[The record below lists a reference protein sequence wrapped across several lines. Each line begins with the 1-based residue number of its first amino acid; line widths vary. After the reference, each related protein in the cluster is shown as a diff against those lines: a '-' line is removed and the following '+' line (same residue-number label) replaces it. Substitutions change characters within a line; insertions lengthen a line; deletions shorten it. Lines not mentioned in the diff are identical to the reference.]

1 MDWQPDS
8 EATGTLVRL
17 RGRSDGFGAD
27 AQAFARHG
35 ELLAQV
41 PAVGHGFGAAASEA
55 TWLRFADQGQHVW
68 DLAHDIARRGGMGFG
83 ANGIDAAEPDRL
95 WSLARP
101 PGLATDER
109 LPKAQ
114 PAAAG
119 EPIDAW
125 HLARTGLDQ
134 ARAAVSAAAQQG
146 VLIAHLDTGFD
157 PEHDQKPHHID
168 PGHRS
173 LVRGEPRGQGAET
186 PRDGNLPGV
195 EQPGHGTAT
204 LAILAGPDYGG
215 APHATVL
222 PLRVGRDVVI
232 IRTGDVVAGF
242 GEAVRREAQVLSMS
256 MGGLASAAL
265 ADVVNA
271 AYEAGMVVVTA
282 AGNTMYGKPFP
293 SIVWPARFRRV
304 IAACGIMKDD
314 RAYEWPDAQPMAGC
328 HGPIEKMA
336 TAVSAF
342 TPDIPWAE
350 LGTRDGVSRAGGT
363 SAATPQI
370 AAAVAL
376 WLARWATELTPY
388 HGWQRAEAAR
398 QALFTSI
405 AGGATKP
412 DLKFGWGV
420 LDAMALLATPPMPI
434 GQLQRKKEP
443 PANASWGLLKLIT
456 GEGVGFADHGP
467 ESLFELELMQLLEQ
481 HRELADNEAGPELPA
496 PEALSK
502 DNASDRRAV
511 RRVLER
517 VEASPLASAALR
529 RELRMRLAGGA
540 GAASGGT
547 SPPQPAKPP
556 PSPPPA
562 KSAPA
567 PAGSPAKRWP
577 PKRRLRIYARDPSLA
592 ASLAT
597 SDDVVATV
605 EVRAERGLQPGPV
618 GDYLEIIDVDPAT
631 DRVYDPVDL
640 NSLDLALSD
649 GLKPS
654 EGNPAF
660 HQQMVYAVA
669 MRTIEVFEES
679 LGRKMLWATGRT
691 PGMTDAE
698 REALPAY
705 RQRLRIYPHAIR
717 ELNAFYSPARVA
729 ILFGYA
735 PSTASTRDTVPAG
748 TLVFSCLSADIIAHE
763 VTHALLDGISPAL
776 RDASNPDVL
785 AFHEGFADI
794 VALFEQFRIKE
805 LVRRQLAR
813 RRGNLTGD
821 AGPDVMAGQLGELAG
836 QLGRGR
842 GGGGALRDYAADR
855 LRPPAERQFQYNTSK
870 DAHDLGSVLVSAVYD
885 AFLAIAR
892 RRTESLMRLATGGT
906 GRLPEGELH
915 PVLLDSLTEEVC
927 KAASDVQRMMIRAL
941 DYLPPNDLTF
951 GDFLR
956 AAITAD
962 MDAWPEDRGGYR
974 TALIEAFRGHDIY
987 PRGLRTLSEETLSW
1001 NPPPPEL
1008 AKFPWLTKLIKSFKL
1023 QPGRDWGRKQTAL
1036 LAEKRRTD
1044 ATAQMKAALASDAAT
1059 PDRPLHK
1066 MLGLDPNLP
1075 AYVDSVRA
1083 KQRERGASELPLN
1096 RRLAF
1101 DVIMRIRQRRQLQID
1116 PQNPDAGDFL
1126 FWGGATLIID
1136 PFGLEVADDT
1146 PTTDRSGLKPAK
1158 DTPVIRYVVVKSMTS
1173 ADRLARERAWR
1184 ASGRSD
1190 GVQGAYGA
1198 ARLGLAADEPFAM
1211 LHARTEEE

>member
-1 MDWQPDS
+1 MMDWQPDS

-157 PEHDQKPHHID
+157 PEHQQKPRHID

-215 APHATVL
+215 APDATVL

-242 GEAVRREAQVLSMS
+242 GEAVRREAHVLSMS

-282 AGNTMYGKPFP
+282 AGNTMFGKPFP

-304 IAACGIMKDD
+304 IAACGIMKDG

-328 HGPIEKMA
+328 HGPLEKMA
-336 TAVSAF
+336 TAVSSF

-350 LGTRDGVSRAGGT
+350 LGTRNGVSRAGGT
-363 SAATPQI
+363 SSATPQI

-376 WLARWATELTPY
+376 WLAKCAEQLEPY
-388 HGWQRAEAAR
+388 RGWQRAEAAR

-405 AGGATKP
+405 AKGRTAP

-420 LDAMALLATPPMPI
+420 LDAIALLATEPLPI
-434 GQLQRKKEP
+434 DQLQRVP
-443 PANASWGLLKLIT
+443 PATASWGLLKLIT
-456 GEGVGFADHGP
+456 GEGVGFADRGP

-481 HRELADNEAGPELPA
+481 HRELAETAAGPDLPA
-496 PEALSK
+496 PEAL
-502 DNASDRRAV
+502 NARNAADRQAV

-605 EVRAERGLQPGPV
+605 EVRAERDLQPGPV

-640 NSLDLALSD
+640 SSLDLALSD

-679 LGRKMLWATGRT
+679 LGRKMLWASGRT

-813 RRGNLTGD
+813 RRGNLTGG

-855 LRPPAERQFQYNTSK
+855 LLPPAKRQFQYNTSK
-870 DAHDLGSVLVSAVYD
+870 DAHDLGAVLVSAVYD

-892 RRTESLMRLATGGT
+892 RRTDSLMRLATGGT

-941 DYLPPNDLTF
+941 DYLPPSDLTF

-1008 AKFPWLTKLIKSFKL
+1008 AKFPWLTKLIKSFEL
-1023 QPGRDWGRKQTAL
+1023 QPGRDWDRERTAL
-1036 LAEKRRTD
+1036 RADERRHA
-1044 ATAQMKAALASDAAT
+1044 ATAQIRAALERDARA
-1059 PDRPLHK
+1059 RGQPLHR
-1066 MLGLDPNLP
+1066 MLGLDPTLL
-1075 AYVDSVRA
+1075 AHVDSVRA
-1083 KQRERGASELPLN
+1083 KQRERGASELPLSQ
-1096 RRLAF
+1096 RLAF
-1101 DVIMRIRQRRQLQID
+1101 DVILRVRQWQELPID
-1116 PQNPDAGDFL
+1116 PDDPQAGRFR
-1126 FWGGATLIID
+1126 FGGGATLVID
-1136 PFGLEVADDT
+1136 PFGLEAAD
-1146 PTTDRSGLKPAK
+1146 